1 MSFTNFPQ
9 SPGIMNATHAQ
20 ADRGQVI
27 TITYV
32 PNGAKVAFKAFLTS
46 FSDKYATNYNS
57 EEVYGR
63 MDPVQMYKGTQ
74 RSISIAIDIPA
85 ESIEEAQANLSK
97 CSMLAQ
103 MQYPVY
109 GTSSPDL
116 TSAGS
121 MQAAP
126 FFKIKFG
133 NLVQNARNGGALS
146 GTMSGFSYE
155 PNTDMGFYTS
165 NGGDQFFP
173 KVVSISIEFTP
184 QHEHGLGYGSDGT
197 ARVANFPYGS
207 VGAAKTTAS
216 AVSPEDAKTLEKV
229 QLDNKVSDGTATQ
242 EQVDAVNE
250 EIGSVPKDFMGNPIR
265 D

>member
-9 SPGIMNATHAQ
+9 SPGLMNATHAQ

-32 PNGAKVAFKAFLTS
+32 PNGEKVAFKAFIRS
-46 FSDKYATNYNS
+46 FSDKFSTNYNS

-63 MDPVQMYKGTQ
+63 MDPVQLYKGTQ
-74 RSISIAIDIPA
+74 RSISIAIDIPS
-85 ESIEEAQANLSK
+85 ESVEEAKSNLKK
-97 CSMLAQ
+97 CSALAQ
-103 MQYPVY
+103 MQYPIY

-133 NLVQNARNGGALS
+133 NLIQNARNGGALA
-146 GTMSGFSYE
+146 GTMSGFTYE
-155 PNTDMGFYTS
+155 PDTEMGFYIE
-165 NGGDQFFP
+165 NGSQLFP
-173 KVVSISIEFTP
+173 KSVSIQLEFTP
-184 QHEHGLGYGSDGT
+184 QHEHGLGYGPDGN
-197 ARVANFPYGS
+197 ARMSNFPYGS
-207 VGAAKTTAS
+207 QS
-216 AVSPEDAKTLEKV
+216 ATERVDMGTPQDAKTLEKA
-229 QLDNKVSDGTATQ
+229 QLDNKVEDGTANQ
-242 EQVDAVNE
+242 EQIDAVLE
-250 EIGSVPKDFMGNPIR
+250 EVGAFTKDFMGNPVK